1 MPQNKHMASY
11 LTNVEYSN
19 SENTL
24 YCDDI
29 QIFKRN
35 KAIVAEIDYSTNS
48 QLRKNTNRIKLNF
61 EELFDNIDDIKE
73 IVCEGL
79 SKKVIRYFKT
89 IENDPKKLKSFCLIV
104 IGEDE
109 TKFECN
115 FSLSKDQFT
124 ITKK

>member
-1 MPQNKHMASY
+1 MASY

-35 KAIVAEIDYSTNS
+35 KEIVAEIDYSTNS
-48 QLRKNTNRIKLNF
+48 QLRKNTNRIKSNF
-61 EELFDNIDDIKE
+61 EELLDNLETINK
-73 IVCEGL
+73 VTCEDL
-79 SKKVIRYFKT
+79 SKKVSRFYKT
-89 IENDPKKLKSFCLIV
+89 IDSEPKKLKRFCLVIV
-104 IGEDE
+104 REE
-109 TKFECN
+109 KYKFECN
-115 FSLSKDQFT
+115 FSLSKNLFT

>member
-1 MPQNKHMASY
+1 MASY

>member
-35 KAIVAEIDYSTNS
+35 KEIVAEIDYSTNS